1 VVAPAEKED
10 LFDRV
15 LNLGARPRIRRG
27 RVPSAAGASAALL
40 APYMQ
45 PGMLVARV
53 LPAGLG
59 TSSKMHMLFMRRP

>member
-1 VVAPAEKED
+1 
-10 LFDRV
+10 
-15 LNLGARPRIRRG
+15 
-27 RVPSAAGASAALL
+27 LL

-59 TSSKMHMLFMRRP
+59 TSSKMHMLFMRRPYVHVALNYW